1 MMSHS
6 ICHNGLFVCKYLKL
20 PYKILRFGVKNTVVK
35 NYTESTIKEY
45 YTKIGGF
52 GAMQEVCGAFSA
64 ATAVISYYISSN
76 TMDGKSKGR
85 TYQAIRR
92 AAEIFANEYG
102 SIRCKEILHGNTP
115 KAFQCE
121 MKVKDAVLVVRRV
134 LAEEA
139 EREKQEE
146 EKIG

>member
-1 MMSHS
+1 
-6 ICHNGLFVCKYLKL
+6 
-20 PYKILRFGVKNTVVK
+20 
-35 NYTESTIKEY
+35 
-45 YTKIGGF
+45 
-52 GAMQEVCGAFSA
+52 MQEVCGAFSA